1 MPSGETLGKHSLK
14 TWFFPTEKF
23 PSSSLALILSITG
36 GFLFLLLLL
45 LGFLCYALK
54 DQSSSNYVRLSRA
67 VSAISQIK
75 LLGSSRASLVAPEN
89 DEAEQEQSI
98 HLQRISKRAP
108 QNGYPNTTTTLPEV
122 IAEDEYCVRL
132 KSAWKV
138 SCFWTIQL
146 TTKCFSVNLCPINW
160 NGRLGISPYC
170 SPE

>member
-1 MPSGETLGKHSLK
+1 MPSGEKICKHSLK

-23 PSSSLALILSITG
+23 PSSLALILSITG

-89 DEAEQEQSI
+89 DEAEQQQSI
-98 HLQRISKRAP
+98 HLQRISNLVLQPRD
-108 QNGYPNTTTTLPEV
+108 GYPTTSLPEV
-122 IAEDEYCVRL
+122 IAEDEYWIRL
-132 KSAWKV
+132 KS
-138 SCFWTIQL
+138 T
-146 TTKCFSVNLCPINW
+146 
-160 NGRLGISPYC
+160 
-170 SPE
+170 